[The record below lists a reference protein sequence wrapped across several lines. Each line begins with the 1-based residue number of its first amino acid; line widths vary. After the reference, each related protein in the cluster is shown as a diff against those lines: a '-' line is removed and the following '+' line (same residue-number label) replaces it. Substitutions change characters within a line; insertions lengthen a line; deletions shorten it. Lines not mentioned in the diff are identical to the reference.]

1 MVKIAF
7 SGVPHCGKT
16 SILAEV
22 KKILALKFRV
32 AELEDLS
39 ARNPFDMERKAG
51 FASQF
56 FFMTTQIN
64 EENVRSQEHA
74 DALLCDRSVL
84 DQWIYWRKSLA
95 EQELT
100 APRREQDALLEY
112 LCGFW
117 SRTYDLIVHV
127 RVDAKVLKKRLGADE
142 ARQADPA
149 VVRTLEEL
157 LLKAIGDER
166 LRTLEVWNHHTVDEC
181 AHRVIREIHDLAL
194 L

>member
-39 ARNPFDMERKAG
+39 ARNPFDIEAPKAG

-84 DQWIYWRKSLA
+84 DQWIYWRKSLG
-95 EQELT
+95 EEEL
-100 APRREQDALLEY
+100 PRRGA
-112 LCGFW
+112 
-117 SRTYDLIVHV
+117 SRMRYSSIC
-127 RVDAKVLKKRLGADE
+127 ADSG
-142 ARQADPA
+142 PGP
-149 VVRTLEEL
+149 T
-157 LLKAIGDER
+157 I
-166 LRTLEVWNHHTVDEC
+166 
-181 AHRVIREIHDLAL
+181 
-194 L
+194 

>member
-22 KKILALKFRV
+22 RKILALKFRV
-32 AELEDLS
+32 ADLDDIS
-39 ARNPFDMERKAG
+39 SRNPFDVERKGG

-64 EENVRSQEHA
+64 EENIRAQEHA

-84 DQWIYWRKSLA
+84 DQWVYWRKYLA
-95 EQELT
+95 EQEQT
-100 APRREQDALLEY
+100 AQRREQNALLEY

-117 SRTYDLIVHV
+117 AKTYDLIVHV
-127 RVDAKVLKKRLGADE
+127 RIDPQVLEKRLEANE
-142 ARQADPA
+142 ARLPDLSD
-149 VVRTLEEL
+149 VRGNEEL

-181 AHRVIREIHDLAL
+181 AHRVIREINDLAL